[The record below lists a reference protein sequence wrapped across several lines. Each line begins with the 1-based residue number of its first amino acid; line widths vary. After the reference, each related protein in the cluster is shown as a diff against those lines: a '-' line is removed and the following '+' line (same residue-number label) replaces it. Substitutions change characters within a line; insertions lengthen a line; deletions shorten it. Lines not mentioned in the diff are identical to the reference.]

1 MKTAANKIA
10 KRVIAKKAVAKKRG
24 LFVEISAGFGAF
36 AKAREGKMTL
46 RTHKVVVKP
55 APKVTSKD
63 VAKLRKKLHLSQAVF
78 ATRLRIN
85 EDTVKNWEQGRSV
98 PNTQA
103 ALLLSLVDKYPDT
116 LDKIAQL

>member
-1 MKTAANKIA
+1 MKTAVKKIA
-10 KRVIAKKAVAKKRG
+10 KKVVPKEAVAKKRD
-24 LFVEISAGFGAF
+24 LFVEISAGFGAL

-46 RTHKVVVKP
+46 RTHKVAVKT

-63 VAKLRKKLHLSQAVF
+63 VAKLRKKLHLSQALF
-78 ATRLRIN
+78 ATRLRTN

-116 LDKIAQL
+116 LDRIAQL